1 LPLVLEGIFPGDYSL
16 QVSDN
21 TGCAQAQNLSVAEGP
36 NPVVEL
42 GADLNAT
49 LGDSLFLNPS
59 INFAYDSLVW
69 TPAEAVSCDGCL
81 NPAVTATESVTVS
94 LLAFDLQGCEAE
106 DDVRIL
112 VDRRSSVY
120 SPSVF
125 SPNDDGRNDFF
136 TLFADPGQVA
146 NIRRL
151 AIFDRW
157 GNQVFEGT
165 NLTPNAEPQGWDGR
179 YKGEPMDPAVFAFF
193 AEVELADSS
202 VELIE
207 GEVTLLR

>member
-1 LPLVLEGIFPGDYSL
+1 
-16 QVSDN
+16 
-21 TGCAQAQNLSVAEGP
+21 VAEGP
-36 NPVVEL
+36 TPVVEL
-42 GADLNAT
+42 GADLTAV
-49 LGDSLFLNPS
+49 LGDSIFLNPS

-69 TPAEAVSCDGCL
+69 SPSEAVSCDGCL
-81 NPAVTATESVTVS
+81 NPAVTATESVTIS
-94 LLAFDLQGCEAE
+94 LLAYDLQGCEAE
-106 DDVRIL
+106 DDIRIL

-120 SPSVF
+120 APNIF
-125 SPNDDGRNDFF
+125 SPNDDGRNDYF
-136 TLFADPGQVA
+136 TLFADLDQVA

-165 NLTPNAEPQGWDGR
+165 NLTPNVEPQGWDGR
-179 YKGEPMDPAVFAFF
+179 YKSELMDPAVFLFF
-193 AEVELADSS
+193 AEVELADGS